1 MGKVAALK
9 TAPTTVLSD
18 YSLLMRS
25 IGYTGVLS
33 KDFNTVIKLNLT
45 WTRLDQH
52 VLVCSRFGHLLPCT
66 LHKKKG
72 CVADR

>member
-18 YSLLMRS
+18 CGWLMRS

-33 KDFNTVIKLNLT
+33 KDFNTVIKLNLS
-45 WTRLDQH
+45 WTMLGQH
-52 VLVCSRFGHLLPCT
+52 VLVCSRFGRLLPCT

-72 CVADR
+72 CAADR